1 MSSNLVIVE
10 SPAKAK
16 TINKYLGSDYTVL
29 ASMGHVRDLPAKN
42 GSVNPDEKFAMQWEV
57 SDRSQKP
64 LGEIVRAAKAA
75 KHVYLATDPDR
86 EGEAISWHLAD
97 ILHDKG
103 VLKGKDLH
111 RVTFNEITKTA
122 IKEAFSHPRQVDQ
135 TLVDAYLARRAL
147 DYLVGFGISPI
158 LWRKLPGARSAGRVQ
173 SVALRLICEREHDIE
188 KFIPQ
193 EYWTVEGQF
202 LTDKKQAFTARL
214 THLAGKK
221 LDKFALNNAADS
233 KAAVAKLKE
242 TTYTVASVER
252 KQVQRHPAAPFITS
266 TLQQEA
272 SRKLGFGASRT
283 MRTAQRLYE
292 GVDIGGETVGL
303 ITYMRTD
310 GPTLSGEA
318 IASARSVI
326 AKKYGDEYLP
336 ASPRQYSSK
345 SKNAQEA
352 HEAIRPTDMTRT
364 PEMVRKFVPDDQA
377 ALYEIIW
384 KRTVASQMASAKL
397 EQVAVDIAADNK
409 AGTFRATGSI
419 ILFKGFLA
427 LYREDTD
434 DTETNVDAAADKDEN
449 GNILPPL
456 NQGDKPTTK
465 KITPNQHFTE
475 PPPRYS
481 EASLVKRLEELGI
494 GRPSTYASIIDV
506 VQERGYVRIEKKR
519 FIAEER
525 GRIVTAF
532 LQNFFP
538 RYVEYDFTANL
549 EQQLDNIAEGNADWQ
564 VILADFWTGF
574 SAKLSET
581 KELRITD
588 VLNVLNDELG
598 MYLFPPREDGH
609 DPRECQVCKTGQLS
623 LKPGKFG
630 FFIGCSNYP
639 TCKFTRQLSQDAA
652 SADAMPLDEPVVM
665 GTDPNTGLAV
675 TLRKGPYGP
684 YVQLGEEIREEIP
697 PPPPKPVKEP
707 KPGAKPK
714 VAKAL
719 AKPKAPP
726 KIKVKVTKPK
736 RATLPAGTTPE
747 TVTLEQALSL
757 LALPRHVGHHPET
770 GDKIEANFGRFG
782 PYLKY
787 QTMFVSIPKADDLMT
802 IAIDRAVQLITEK
815 AAKLPSTRGRF
826 GRKKAAPV
834 AKTPVVKKAP
844 VKKAAAKKAATKKAV
859 VKKAVGVTT
868 VQVKKPA
875 SKAIN
880 KPKTAS

>member
-42 GSVNPDEKFAMQWEV
+42 GSVNPDDKFAMSWEV

-64 LGEIVRAAKAA
+64 LNEIIRAAKTA
-75 KHVYLATDPDR
+75 KHVFLATDPDR

-97 ILHDKG
+97 ILHQKG

-111 RVTFNEITKTA
+111 RVTFNEITKRA
-122 IKEAFSHPRQVDQ
+122 IKESFAHPRQVDQ

-193 EYWTVEGQF
+193 EYWSVEGQF
-202 LTDKKQAFTARL
+202 ITAKNQSFTARL

-221 LDKFALNNAADS
+221 LEKFTLNNAADS
-233 KAAVAKLKE
+233 KAAAAKLKE
-242 TTYTVASVER
+242 TTYAVTSVER

-326 AKKYGDEYLP
+326 AKKYGDEYVP
-336 ASPRQYSSK
+336 ASPRQYSAK

-352 HEAIRPTDMTRT
+352 HEAIRPTDMSRT
-364 PEMVRKFVPDDQA
+364 PDMVRKFLPDDQA
-377 ALYEIIW
+377 ALYDIIW

-397 EQVAVDIAADNK
+397 EQVAVDIAADSK
-409 AGTFRATGSI
+409 SGVFRATGSV
-419 ILFKGFLA
+419 ILFNGFLA

-434 DTETNVDAAADKDEN
+434 DADAGADKDDS
-449 GNILPPL
+449 GNILPPME
-456 NQGDKPTTK
+456 QGDKPTAK
-465 KITPNQHFTE
+465 EIKPNQHFTE

-564 VILADFWTGF
+564 VVLAEFWGGF
-574 SAKLSET
+574 STKLSET

-609 DPRECQVCKTGQLS
+609 DPRECTVCKTGQLS

-639 TCKFTRQLSQDAA
+639 ECKYTRQLSQ
-652 SADAMPLDEPVVM
+652 SAEAGDAMPLDEPVVM
-665 GTDPNTGLAV
+665 GTDPATGLAV

-684 YVQLGEEIREEIP
+684 YVQLGEEIREEVP
-697 PPPPKPVKEP
+697 PPSPKIP
-707 KPGAKPK
+707 KAGSKAK
-714 VAKAL
+714 VL

-757 LALPRHVGHHPET
+757 LALPRMVGLHPET
-770 GDKIEANFGRFG
+770 LDKIEANFGRFG

-787 QTMFVSIPKADDLMT
+787 QTMFVSIPKTDDLMT
-802 IAIDRAVQLITEK
+802 IEVDRAVQLITEK
-815 AAKLPSTRGRF
+815 AAKPPSTRGRF
-826 GRKKAAPV
+826 GRKKGAPAKAEKATATKKPAA
-834 AKTPVVKKAP
+834 KKAL
-844 VKKAAAKKAATKKAV
+844 VKKAAVKKVAVKKTTVKKTTAKK
-859 VKKAVGVTT
+859 
-868 VQVKKPA
+868 
-875 SKAIN
+875 
-880 KPKTAS
+880 

>member
-42 GSVNPDEKFAMQWEV
+42 GSVNPDNKFAMNWEV

-64 LGEIVRAAKAA
+64 LNEIIRAAKAA
-75 KHVYLATDPDR
+75 KNVYLATDPDR

-97 ILHDKG
+97 ILNDKG
-103 VLKGKDLH
+103 VLKGKELH
-111 RVTFNEITKTA
+111 RVTFNEITKNA
-122 IKEAFSHPRQVDQ
+122 VKDAFSHPRKIDQ

-173 SVALRLICEREHDIE
+173 SVALRLICERENEIE

-202 LTDKKQAFTARL
+202 LTAKDQSFTARL

-221 LDKFALNNAADS
+221 LEKFSLNNAADS
-233 KAAVAKLKE
+233 KAAVTKLKDA
-242 TTYTVASVER
+242 TYTIASVER

-272 SRKLGFGASRT
+272 SRKLGFGVSRT

-352 HEAIRPTDMTRT
+352 HEAIRPTDITRT
-364 PEMVRKFVPDDQA
+364 PDMMRKYLQDDQA

-397 EQVAVDIAADNK
+397 EQVAVDIEADNK
-409 AGTFRATGSI
+409 AGTFRATGSV
-419 ILFKGFLA
+419 ILFNGFLA

-434 DTETNVDAAADKDEN
+434 DTEASTDKDEN

-456 NQGDKPTTK
+456 NQGDKPK
-465 KITPNQHFTE
+465 AKDIVPHQHFTE

-481 EASLVKRLEELGI
+481 EASLVKKLEELGI

-506 VQERGYVRIEKKR
+506 IQDRGYAKIEKKR

-525 GRIVTAF
+525 GRVVTAF

-549 EQQLDNIAEGNADWQ
+549 EQELDNIAEGSVFWQ
-564 VILADFWTGF
+564 NILDDFWKGF

-581 KELRITD
+581 SELRITD
-588 VLNVLNDELG
+588 VLNVLNEELSV
-598 MYLFPPREDGH
+598 YLFPPREDGT
-609 DPRECQVCKTGQLS
+609 DPRECPVCKKGQLS

-639 TCKFTRQLSQDAA
+639 DCKYTRQLSQDAA
-652 SADAMPLDEPVVM
+652 SNDAMPLDEPVTM

-697 PPPPKPVKEP
+697 PPPPKEP
-707 KPGAKPK
+707 KPGSK
-714 VAKAL
+714 
-719 AKPKAPP
+719 AKPKAPAKP
-726 KIKVKVTKPK
+726 KIKVTKPK
-736 RATLPAGTTPE
+736 RATLPAGVTPD
-747 TVTLEQALSL
+747 TIDLEQALAL
-757 LALPRHVGHHPET
+757 LALPRLVGTHPET

-787 QTMFVSIPKADDLMT
+787 QAMFVSIPKTDDLMT
-802 IAIDRAVQLITEK
+802 IELDRAVQLIAEK
-815 AAKLPSTRGRF
+815 AAKPPSTRGRF
-826 GRKKAAPV
+826 GRKKAAAATTTAEKKPA
-834 AKTPVVKKAP
+834 AKKKAP
-844 VKKAAAKKAATKKAV
+844 AKKPAAKKTTVKKTTTTKKATPQ
-859 VKKAVGVTT
+859 A
-868 VQVKKPA
+868 
-875 SKAIN
+875 
-880 KPKTAS
+880 

>member
-1 MSSNLVIVE
+1 MGSNLVIVE

-42 GSVNPDEKFAMQWEV
+42 GSVKPDEQFAMNWEV

-64 LGEIVRAAKAA
+64 LNEIIRAAKAA

-97 ILHDKG
+97 ILQDKG

-111 RVTFNEITKTA
+111 RVTFNEITKNA
-122 IKEAFSHPRQVDQ
+122 IKDAFSHPRAVDQ

-173 SVALRLICEREHDIE
+173 SVALRLICEREHEIE
-188 KFIPQ
+188 MFNPQ
-193 EYWTVEGQF
+193 EYWTIEGQF
-202 LTDKKQAFTARL
+202 LTAKNQSFTARL
-214 THLAGKK
+214 THLNGKK
-221 LDKFALNNAADS
+221 LEKFTLNNETDS
-233 KAAVAKLKE
+233 KAAVAQLE
-242 TTYTVASVER
+242 GTTYTVASVER

-318 IASARSVI
+318 IAGARAVI
-326 AKKYGDEYLP
+326 EKKYGKEYVP

-352 HEAIRPTDMTRT
+352 HEAIRPTDMSRT
-364 PEMVRKFVPDDQA
+364 PDMMRKYLADDQA
-377 ALYEIIW
+377 ALYDIIW

-397 EQVAVDIAADNK
+397 EQVAVDITADNK

-419 ILFKGFLA
+419 ILFNGFLA

-434 DTETNVDAAADKDEN
+434 DADPKDEN

-456 NQGDKPTTK
+456 DQGDTPTAKT
-465 KITPNQHFTE
+465 ITPNQHFTE

-506 VQERGYVRIEKKR
+506 IQDRGYVKLEKKR

-525 GRIVTAF
+525 GRVVTAF

-549 EQQLDNIAEGNADWQ
+549 EQQLDDIAEGKEFWQ
-564 VILADFWTGF
+564 KVLTEFWGGF

-581 KELRITD
+581 GELRTSEVLE
-588 VLNVLNDELG
+588 VLNNELG
-598 MYLFPPREDGH
+598 IYLFPPREDGH
-609 DPRECQVCKTGQLS
+609 DARECPLCKKGQLS

-639 TCKFTRQLSQDAA
+639 ECKFTRQLSQDATSSETMA
-652 SADAMPLDEPVVM
+652 LDEPVVM
-665 GTDPNTGLAV
+665 GTDPATGLTV

-697 PPPPKPVKEP
+697 PPPPKEP
-707 KPGAKPK
+707 KAGSK
-714 VAKAL
+714 AKAP

-726 KIKVKVTKPK
+726 KPKIKVTKPK
-736 RATLPAGTTPE
+736 RATLPAGTTAD

-757 LALPRHVGHHPET
+757 LALPRLVGMHPET
-770 GDKIEANFGRFG
+770 NEKIEANFGRFG

-787 QTMFVSIPKADDLMT
+787 QAMFVSIPKTDDLMT
-802 IAIDRAVQLITEK
+802 IAVDRAVQLIAEK
-815 AAKLPSTRGRF
+815 AAKPPSTRGRF
-826 GRKKAAPV
+826 GRKKAAAVP
-834 AKTPVVKKAP
+834 AEKKP
-844 VKKAAAKKAATKKAV
+844 AAKKATAKKAPAKKKPT
-859 VKKAVGVTT
+859 VKKTAA
-868 VQVKKPA
+868 KKPA
-875 SKAIN
+875 AK
-880 KPKTAS
+880 KTA